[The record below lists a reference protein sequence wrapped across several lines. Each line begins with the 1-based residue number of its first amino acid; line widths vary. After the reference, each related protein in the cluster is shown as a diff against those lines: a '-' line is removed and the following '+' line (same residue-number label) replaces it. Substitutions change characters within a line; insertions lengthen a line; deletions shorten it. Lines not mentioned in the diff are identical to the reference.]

1 MVPVGRFLACS
12 TLRPYLKRSLT
23 QSMNARVERGLF
35 IFEMIE
41 WPLEKPVVVL
51 RLEFWLNLGEE
62 ACLAE
67 EPSLELTLV

>member
-1 MVPVGRFLACS
+1 
-12 TLRPYLKRSLT
+12 
-23 QSMNARVERGLF
+23 MNARVERGLF